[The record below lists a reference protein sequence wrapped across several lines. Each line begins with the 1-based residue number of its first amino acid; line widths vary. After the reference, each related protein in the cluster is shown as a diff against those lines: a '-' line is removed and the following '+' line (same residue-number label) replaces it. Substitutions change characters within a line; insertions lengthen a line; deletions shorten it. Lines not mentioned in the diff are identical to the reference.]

1 MRLLLHCCC
10 GPCTTPVVEHF
21 RGGGAQVEGWFYNP
35 NLYPAAERVRRQEGL
50 APAAAATGLPLRAPG
65 PETRLRDFLLAFA
78 RAGGRRC
85 DTCYRRRLEAAAEEA
100 VAAGC
105 EAFATTLVISPYQD
119 LAALQRIGKEVGA
132 RHGVS
137 FAFVDL
143 RGKFPESRAR
153 ARELG
158 LYQQNYC
165 GCLFSHLARA
175 VRRSERA
182 IAKALASEARRD
194 ARIPSPLESRGE
206 HPGGA
211 G

>member
-1 MRLLLHCCC
+1 
-10 GPCTTPVVEHF
+10 VVEHF

-35 NLYPAAERVRRQEGL
+35 NLYPAAERVRRHENL
-50 APAAAATGLPLRAPG
+50 SPAAAATDLPLRAPG

-85 DTCYRRRLEAAAEEA
+85 DACYRLRLAAAAEEA

-119 LAALQRIGKEVGA
+119 LPALQRIGKAVGA

-143 RGKFPESRAR
+143 RAKFAESRTR

-165 GCLFSHLARA
+165 GCLFSRLERA
-175 VRRSERA
+175 MRRSERA
-182 IAKALASEARRD
+182 IAKALARD
-194 ARIPSPLESRGE
+194 VRIPSPLESHGE

-211 G
+211 GQLQR

>member
-1 MRLLLHCCC
+1 VRLLLHCCC

-21 RGGGAQVEGWFYNP
+21 RGGGAQVEGWFHNP

-50 APAAAATGLPLRAPG
+50 ATAAAATDLPQRAPG
-65 PETRLRDFLLAFA
+65 PETRARDVLLALA

-85 DTCYRRRLEAAAEEA
+85 DACYRLRLEAAAEEA

-105 EAFATTLVISPYQD
+105 EGFATTLVISPYQD
-119 LAALQRIGKEVGA
+119 LAALQRIGEEAGA

-143 RGKFPESRAR
+143 RAKFAESRTR

-165 GCLFSHLARA
+165 GCLFSLLERA

-182 IAKALASEARRD
+182 IAKALARGAW
-194 ARIPSPLESRGE
+194 RIPSPLESRGE